1 MVENYATALTEMGLS
16 NTFVRILKHVYNGIL
31 ITLKD
36 STIIF
41 VNNAYSRILCV
52 PQEKLLGRKLSQT
65 EPGSIILKV
74 LESGVESINVS
85 EHIATLN
92 ERIFGSVLLL
102 PSSKNF
108 IGSICII
115 TKYDQ
120 KLKDNGDYAP
130 QKYIEFYM
138 NEILSLKKTLP
149 PPFLKLI
156 GQDREF
162 RQTLFKAYKA
172 SKADFPVLVLGESG
186 TGKELIVRAI
196 HENSS
201 RTKHNFVGLN
211 CAAITNTLVESE
223 LFGYE
228 SGSFTDANKDGK
240 KGMLDLAHKGTLFF
254 DEVCDFELSTQ
265 AKILRV
271 LEEKVFR
278 RVGGEK
284 DIPLDTRIISA
295 TNKDMETM
303 ILNGKFREDLF
314 YRINTMVIHI
324 PPLRQRGKDLQ
335 LLANYFLSVFCN
347 QYQKETKLSDESLD
361 TLYRYS
367 WPGNVRELKNALEY
381 AVNMT
386 DGPLITP
393 QDLPSYLNLSKEK
406 ISLNK
411 RRHLLSATEAT
422 WSDQNHP
429 DYKNIIN
436 SFEKELIDVALKK
449 SHNRTEAMK
458 LLGLS
463 RRAFYLKLNKYGLI

>member
-1 MVENYATALTEMGLS
+1 MVENYATALAAMGLS
-16 NTFVRILKHVYNGIL
+16 NIFVRILKHTYDGVL

-36 STIIF
+36 STIVF
-41 VNNAYSRILCV
+41 VNNAYSRIFGV
-52 PQEKLLGRKLSQT
+52 PPEKVLGRKLSKV

-85 EHIATLN
+85 EHVATLN

-102 PSSKNF
+102 PSSENF

-120 KLKDNGDYAP
+120 KLNDNGGYAP

-138 NEILSLKKTLP
+138 DKMLSMRIVLP
-149 PPFLKLI
+149 PAFLKPI

-196 HENSS
+196 HENSP
-201 RTKHNFVGLN
+201 RTKHTFVGLN

-228 SGSFTDANKDGK
+228 RGSFTDANKHGK
-240 KGMLDLAHKGTLFF
+240 KGMFDHAHKGTLFF
-254 DEVCDFELSTQ
+254 DEVCDFELSIQ

-295 TNKDMETM
+295 TNKNMETLV
-303 ILNGKFREDLF
+303 LNGEFREDLF
-314 YRINTMVIHI
+314 YRINTMTIHI

-347 QYQKETKLSDESLD
+347 QYQKETKLSDGSLEIF
-361 TLYRYS
+361 YS
-367 WPGNVRELKNALEY
+367 YNWPGNVRELRNAMDY
-381 AVNMT
+381 AVNMA
-386 DGPLITP
+386 DGPWIAP
-393 QDLPSYLNLSKEK
+393 DDLPPYLNISKAK

-411 RRHLLSATEAT
+411 RLSHQHREGLLTKQPYST
-422 WSDQNHP
+422 
-429 DYKNIIN
+429 YKNIMN
-436 SFEKELIDVALKK
+436 SFEKELIEAAIKK
-449 SHNRTEAMK
+449 SPNRTEAMK

-463 RRAFYLKLNKYGLI
+463 RRAFYLKLNKHDLI